1 MTLILSLFISL
12 AALNST
18 VALAA
23 PIPLTSTSA
32 LISRNE
38 GLYRSPLGFS
48 IHASETGWKQLPPPN
63 KNEYIVTMYENRS
76 TSTPSALTVRVDEL
90 KRPTPLEEYSKKWL
104 RDYPRFGFDVI
115 TAKKVRV
122 GDNVGYMLDLLSREN
137 KKQLRQLLF
146 VKDKRAVTLTCRGD
160 RDKFKTTVRDCNEI
174 IRTFRWN

>member
-1 MTLILSLFISL
+1 MIFLFTLIISS
-12 AALNST
+12 AQ
-18 VALAA
+18 AA

-48 IHASETGWKQLPPPN
+48 IHSSETGWKQLPPPN
-63 KNEYIVTMYENRS
+63 KNEYIVTMYESRGT
-76 TSTPSALTVRVDEL
+76 TSPSALTVRVDEL
-90 KRPTPLEEYSKKWL
+90 KKPTPLDEYSKKWL

-160 RDKFKTTVRDCNEI
+160 RDKFKSTIRDCNEI
-174 IRTFRWN
+174 IRTFRWH

>member
-1 MTLILSLFISL
+1 MIFILSLFIV
-12 AALNST
+12 AAQG
-18 VALAA
+18 A

-32 LISRNE
+32 LISRND

-48 IHASETGWKQLPPPN
+48 IHSSDTGWKQLPPPN
-63 KNEYIVTMYENRS
+63 KNEYIVTMYES
-76 TSTPSALTVRVDEL
+76 LGEATPSALTVRVDEL
-90 KRPTPLEEYSKKWL
+90 KKSTPLDEYSKKWL

-146 VKDKRAVTLTCRGD
+146 VKDKRAVTLTCRGE
-160 RDKFKTTVRDCNEI
+160 RAKFKTTVRDCNDI
-174 IRTFRWN
+174 IRTFRWH